1 MGGIMKTEELKELGL
16 TDDQIKK
23 VFAMNGKDVEK
34 ANADL
39 KKAQDDLKAANAEK
53 DELNKTIETT
63 KEQLK
68 KFDGVDVESFK
79 TQIKD
84 LNDQIEKQKKD
95 FEAQNL
101 ERLFHSKLDE
111 KINGLKGKNT
121 KAIKALLDVDAL
133 KESKNQDKDI
143 DDALKK
149 VADENKYLFGD
160 NEPIHN
166 PVGGT
171 GGDGGAGGSDAE
183 NEKIRKIMG
192 LPPKSN

>member
-1 MGGIMKTEELKELGL
+1 MKTEELKEIGL

-34 ANADL
+34 ANSDL

-53 DELNKTIETT
+53 DELNKTIEST

-121 KAIKALLDVDAL
+121 KAIKALLDVRSEEHTSEL
-133 KESKNQDKDI
+133 QSQ
-143 DDALKK
+143 
-149 VADENKYLFGD
+149 
-160 NEPIHN
+160 
-166 PVGGT
+166 
-171 GGDGGAGGSDAE
+171 
-183 NEKIRKIMG
+183 R
-192 LPPKSN
+192 